1 MGGTKGS
8 HLFSFSPRLKD
19 QLAGQGIYAEAS
31 DGRPIFITPLADTV
45 LIGTTDMPFAGDPRT
60 AQATGGEIEY
70 LIQSVNRILPGARL
84 EPADIN
90 FHYSAVRPLP
100 YVHARTTGAITRR
113 HFFVEHE
120 QTPVPIF
127 SVVGGKLTTMRAL
140 AEQAAADV
148 LQHFGKQATA
158 TSQDRIFPGAEDYP
172 ASPAAVSAAHDAIA
186 RRTGYS
192 PASVAAAWALH
203 GTRCESILTSEAN
216 AGGRRLV
223 PDTDLPE
230 ALVRWSI
237 RDEQVH
243 TIADLVERRLMLLY
257 HERLSERCLRRL
269 ADLLIEAARLPADGI
284 DDAVEREKQRLQT
297 RFGKTIC

>member
-1 MGGTKGS
+1 
-8 HLFSFSPRLKD
+8 
-19 QLAGQGIYAEAS
+19 
-31 DGRPIFITPLADTV
+31 
-45 LIGTTDMPFAGDPRT
+45 MPFEGDPRT
-60 AQATGGEIEY
+60 AQVTGGEIEY
-70 LIQSVNRILPGARL
+70 LIRSVNRILPGARL
-84 EPADIN
+84 ESTDIN

-120 QTPVPIF
+120 HTPVPIF

-158 TSQDRIFPGAEDYP
+158 TSRDRIFPGAEDYP
-172 ASPAAVSAAHDAIA
+172 SSPAAVSAAQDSIA

-192 PASVAAAWALH
+192 PASVAAAWALY

-216 AGGRRLV
+216 AGERRLL
-223 PDTDLPE
+223 PDTELAE

-269 ADLLIEAARLPADGI
+269 ADLLAEAARLPADGI
-284 DDAVEREKQRLQT
+284 DASVAREKQRMQT